1 MALQDL
7 IKNSVKD
14 TVEAHC
20 NISDKRIFECNINKI
35 YQCIENLSIVELN
48 DIELTNKFLDDIEL
62 TLSTIEYKNH
72 IEKNIKNDARKLL
85 AHVYVNYVLMTVP
98 KKISVAHIEK
108 LMTEDDAIEVIIGL
122 GYRRKIIE
130 DLIK

>member
-1 MALQDL
+1 MILKKPIDL
-7 IKNSVKD
+7 
-14 TVEAHC
+14 
-20 NISDKRIFECNINKI
+20 KRNLSTRENNKI

-48 DIELTNKFLDDIEL
+48 GIELTNKFLDDIEL

-85 AHVYVNYVLMTVP
+85 THVYVNYVLMTVP